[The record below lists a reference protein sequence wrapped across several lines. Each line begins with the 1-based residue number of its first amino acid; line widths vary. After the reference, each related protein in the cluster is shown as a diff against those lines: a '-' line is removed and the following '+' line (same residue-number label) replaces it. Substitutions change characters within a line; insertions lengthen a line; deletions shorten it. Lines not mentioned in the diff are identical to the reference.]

1 MNRKFL
7 KGCIAGAGIVLAIQ
21 LVLFTVFSFAT
32 GGIGV
37 YTGAKY
43 SALGKSTSS
52 TMSKMNQLKYYIDKY
67 FMEDVKEDQISEGIY
82 KGMFEGLQDP
92 YSCYYTKEEYA
103 SLLEDSN
110 GVYCG
115 IGATVAQDPQTGV
128 IYIVTSL
135 KGGAAKEAGIKT
147 GDIIEKV
154 AGKEVTEKDL
164 SEVVSMMKGK
174 EGTKVKVQF
183 YLSKT
188 KEHKTFQLERKQIEV
203 PTVEYK
209 MDGKI
214 GYIAISTFDA
224 PTDEQFIQAIKNLEK
239 KGMEGLIIDLRN
251 NGGGMLESVVNMLD
265 YMLPKGSTIV
275 STKDKNG
282 KGETYT
288 AKSESSFKLPLTVLI
303 NGNTASASEVFS
315 GAIKDYEMGQLVGT
329 TSFGKGIVQ
338 SVIPLKDGTAIKIT
352 TSKYYTPAGKN
363 IHGTGI
369 DPDVKVELDTDG
381 KSDNQYKE
389 AMRLV
394 KAQVKKAKEK

>member
-1 MNRKFL
+1 
-7 KGCIAGAGIVLAIQ
+7 
-21 LVLFTVFSFAT
+21 
-32 GGIGV
+32 
-37 YTGAKY
+37 
-43 SALGKSTSS
+43 
-52 TMSKMNQLKYYIDKY
+52 
-67 FMEDVKEDQISEGIY
+67 
-82 KGMFEGLQDP
+82 
-92 YSCYYTKEEYA
+92 
-103 SLLEDSN
+103 
-110 GVYCG
+110 
-115 IGATVAQDPQTGV
+115 
-128 IYIVTSL
+128 
-135 KGGAAKEAGIKT
+135 
-147 GDIIEKV
+147 
-154 AGKEVTEKDL
+154 
-164 SEVVSMMKGK
+164 
-174 EGTKVKVQF
+174 
-183 YLSKT
+183 
-188 KEHKTFQLERKQIEV
+188 
-203 PTVEYK
+203 
-209 MDGKI
+209 
-214 GYIAISTFDA
+214 
-224 PTDEQFIQAIKNLEK
+224 
-239 KGMEGLIIDLRN
+239 
-251 NGGGMLESVVNMLD
+251 MLESVVNMLD